1 MRVICLLHPEDPYT
15 IQTKMENLEILTQK
29 LNTDKTVY
37 TAKLLTSNIGYSIVS
52 KEDGCRV
59 DVKLIRIGDV
69 ENIPYTKPKYSENKA
84 IWENIIPG
92 MDIIIEFKP
101 YKVKVWKI
109 LYKKDVAR
117 DVEFT
122 VIKDEDCT
130 LNIANHNTAFDNNQ
144 RIIKVKT
151 KRINSKTYRT
161 SKTKKNV
168 EHFSI
173 DNIK

>member
-1 MRVICLLHPEDPYT
+1 MASPKILNELKNMRSLFSKTYLMDDESHLLTSSRRPLHYT
-15 IQTKMENLEILTQK
+15 DKDGKFRNIDTKIK
-29 LNTDKTVY
+29 YRKVDKTVY

-117 DVEFT
+117 DVRGREEGT
-122 VIKDEDCT
+122 C
-130 LNIANHNTAFDNNQ
+130 
-144 RIIKVKT
+144 
-151 KRINSKTYRT
+151 
-161 SKTKKNV
+161 
-168 EHFSI
+168 
-173 DNIK
+173 